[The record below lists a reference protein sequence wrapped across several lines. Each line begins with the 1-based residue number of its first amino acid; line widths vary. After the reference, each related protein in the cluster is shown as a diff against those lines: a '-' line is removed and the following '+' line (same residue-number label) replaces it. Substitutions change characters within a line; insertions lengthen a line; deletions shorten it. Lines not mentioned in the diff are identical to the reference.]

1 MEDVKSILLNDISFD
16 EDFYPRKEVNQKKV
30 NEYIEALKAGK
41 VFPPIR
47 LQKVTYSEEGE
58 EPVEKLVLI
67 DGAHRITAYKQFNKW
82 LASKEHS
89 EEESEVFKPIE
100 NIFYVLHSDKVYS
113 KSSPQE
119 TSELLLIAAKY
130 NSEHGYQMSNEDKQR
145 TARAI
150 YTLEPNQV
158 DAEVAKVLG
167 VPRSTLNDWV
177 RDIKQKHAASQEAII
192 TRLNLLGW
200 AQENIGEVV
209 GLTQQGVALNIQ
221 EMTKS
226 AKLVQSLKD
235 LTDRGKSVDEAS
247 AALEIDRVLA
257 WALLLKEDDDINKLA
272 RLTDKN
278 KGLDCKPRPYDIWN
292 FGNSYP
298 LFGTADYPGQIPG
311 QIVLQLLYFFTKQGD
326 MVVDPMAGGGTTI
339 DACLIMGRRC
349 LAFDSEPTAC
359 KARVD
364 IKEKDAIAAIEGLTR
379 KPDMIFLDPPYF
391 KKMDKEYGDNSISK
405 LTREE
410 YLDYFSKFAQ
420 VSRAKLEKGSR
431 VALLMFDYTIYP
443 PDKNPDG
450 SDLTPR
456 QKEELLKEE
465 IFIDQYIALFKKE
478 GFRIERIID
487 CPLSTDQ
494 IHADIINKFRES
506 KKLARLTRY
515 LVIFNAT

>member
-1 MEDVKSILLNDISFD
+1 MKDVKSILLDNIYSD

-41 VFPPIR
+41 VFPPIT
-47 LQKVTYSEEGE
+47 LQKVIYSEEGL
-58 EPVEKLVLI
+58 VEKLVLI
-67 DGAHRITAYKQFNKW
+67 DGAHRREAYKKFNNW
-82 LASKEHS
+82 LKSDKHS

-100 NIFYVLHSDKVYS
+100 NISYVLHSDKVYS
-113 KSSPQE
+113 KNSPQD
-119 TSELLLIAAKY
+119 TSELLLTAAEY

-177 RDIKQKHAASQEAII
+177 RDIKQKHTASQEAII

-247 AALEIDRVLA
+247 EDLEIDRVLA

-278 KGLDCKPRPYDIWN
+278 KGLDCKPRPYDVWN

-298 LFGTADYPGQIPG
+298 LFGTTDYPGQIPG
-311 QIVLQLLYFFTKQGD
+311 QIILQLLYFFTNQGD
-326 MVVDPMAGGGTTI
+326 MVIDPMAGGGTTI
-339 DACLIMGRRC
+339 DACLVMGRKC
-349 LAFDSEPTAC
+349 LAFDSEPETC
-359 KARVD
+359 NARVD
-364 IKEKDAIAAIEGLTR
+364 IRQKDALEAIEGLTR
-379 KPDMIFLDPPYF
+379 KPDMIFLDPPYY
-391 KKMDKEYGDNSISK
+391 KKMDRDYGEHSVSK
-405 LTREE
+405 LERNE
-410 YLDYFSKFAQ
+410 YLDFFKKLAQ
-420 VSRAKLEKGSR
+420 IAHTKLPRRGR
-431 VALLMFDYTIYP
+431 VALLMSDYTDNTDHTDNTDI
-443 PDKNPDG
+443 NPA
-450 SDLTPR
+450 
-456 QKEELLKEE
+456 EE
-465 IFIDQYIALFKKE
+465 IFIHQYISIFEDA
-478 GFRIERIID
+478 GFRVERIIS

-494 IHADIINKFRES
+494 IHADTINKFRES
-506 KKLARLTRY
+506 KKLARLARY